1 MAAALHNIA
10 VVLFCQ
16 RRFQASIDAHAAA
29 MEMRVRC
36 VGFDS
41 AAVGD
46 SLFSLGCVARNLEEW
61 QVAHEYFREAS
72 RVSVK
77 AFGEQHANTI
87 ASREEESSAA
97 SKANIRNS
105 SNDVDE
111 DEEVKQSMTTS
122 KGKVTSFS
130 TKEPDRTLVGND
142 HSRSTLYDTSAQSPR
157 SSFRKETP
165 VGPQIGKRNSAAAA
179 KRAKN
184 GEQVDKR
191 DKTPRTIAPPQRR
204 RPEAVRSSWDDEE
217 DEV

>member
-16 RRFQASIDAHAAA
+16 RRYQACVDAHAAA

-41 AAVGD
+41 SAVGD
-46 SLFSLGCVARNLEEW
+46 SLFSLGCVARDLEEW

-72 RVSVK
+72 SVSMK
-77 AFGEQHANTI
+77 AFGEQHANTK
-87 ASREEESSAA
+87 ASREEEHSAA

-105 SNDVDE
+105 VNDDDNE
-111 DEEVKQSMTTS
+111 EEEVKQSMTS
-122 KGKVTSFS
+122 KSKVTSFS
-130 TKEPDRTLVGND
+130 TKEPDRAIVGND
-142 HSRSTLYDTSAQSPR
+142 YSRSTLYDTATSPR

-179 KRAKN
+179 KRAKK
-184 GEQVDKR
+184 GEQADTR

-217 DEV
+217 DEVR